1 VKDGDRGAAGLR
13 AVLDPTLTSEKMS
26 SMRSTDSSDLEGDDE
41 RLAIRPAAD

>member
-1 VKDGDRGAAGLR
+1 VDRGAGAR
-13 AVLDPTLTSEKMS
+13 RVVFVPTLTSEKMS